1 MATSPEKNLYDRF
14 FPGKYTCHLKVSL
27 DNVSGHLTL
36 KQDLPNS
43 IASSD
48 TERKLKMH
56 MA

>member
-1 MATSPEKNLYDRF
+1 MPFKSFSGQCLWTYLFY
-14 FPGKYTCHLKVSL
+14 
-27 DNVSGHLTL
+27 GHLTL